1 MKALS
6 LMHWDRCSCYCL
18 LGVPTHTIAAQNRD
32 KCVCVYK
39 TELKR
44 KNKECVIFFFL
55 FPREMKLV
63 QCGFKTVF

>member
-18 LGVPTHTIAAQNRD
+18 LGVPTHTIAAQNID
-32 KCVCVYK
+32 KCVCVCVYK

-44 KNKECVIFFFL
+44 KNKECVIFFSFSKRDETGAVW
-55 FPREMKLV
+55 F
-63 QCGFKTVF
+63 